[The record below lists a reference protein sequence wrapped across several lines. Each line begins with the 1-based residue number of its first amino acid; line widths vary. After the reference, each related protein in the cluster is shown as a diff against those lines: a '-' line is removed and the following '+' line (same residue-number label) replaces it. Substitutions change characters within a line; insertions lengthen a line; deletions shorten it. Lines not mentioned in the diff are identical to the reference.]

1 MANKRSLK
9 CMINLVCEELLIE
22 CVAASLYGNE
32 KNKDNAEALMF
43 SILKLQS
50 NFICR
55 VSHPEPGMSA
65 RQYYKDLREKF
76 VAAVSEKEDQV
87 HNL

>member
-1 MANKRSLK
+1 
-9 CMINLVCEELLIE
+9 MINLVCEELLIE

>member
-76 VAAVSEKEDQV
+76 VAAVSEKADQV

>member
-1 MANKRSLK
+1 MQKQETEKRGFANNPIVKAIGLQRIVVVLAV
-9 CMINLVCEELLIE
+9 IL
-22 CVAASLYGNE
+22 
-32 KNKDNAEALMF
+32 EALLF
-43 SILKLQS
+43 SILKIQN
-50 NFICR
+50 NFIAR

-76 VAAVSEKEDQV
+76 VAAVSEKADQV

>member
-22 CVAASLYGNE
+22 FVAASLYGNE
-32 KNKDNAEALMF
+32 NNKDNAEALMS

-50 NFICR
+50 DFICR
-55 VSHPEPGMSA
+55 VSHPEPGMPA
-65 RQYYKDLREKF
+65 KQYFKDLREKF
-76 VAAVSEKEDQV
+76 LAAVSEKADQV
-87 HNL
+87 QNI